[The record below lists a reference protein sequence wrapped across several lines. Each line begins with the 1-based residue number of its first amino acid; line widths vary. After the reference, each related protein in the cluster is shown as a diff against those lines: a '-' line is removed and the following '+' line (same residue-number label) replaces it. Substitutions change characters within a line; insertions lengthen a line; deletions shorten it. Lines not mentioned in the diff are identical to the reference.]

1 LEQMMCIPLASMKKF
16 AREAFA
22 QEDYAR
28 AAQLFEQLR
37 LREPHNAR
45 HLRCLAECYLLCE
58 SRKQAE
64 QCLEA
69 ALLLSPGN
77 KSILRRLKEI
87 RLPWWKRPFK
97 ETKPFEVI
105 KAAS

>member
-1 LEQMMCIPLASMKKF
+1 MSIPLPLMRKL

-22 QEDYAR
+22 QEDYVR

-37 LREPHNAR
+37 LREPQNAR

-64 QCLEA
+64 QCLKEA
-69 ALLLSPGN
+69 SLLSPGN
-77 KSILRRLKEI
+77 KSILRRLEEI

-97 ETKPFEVI
+97 ESKPFEVI
-105 KAAS
+105 KGAG